1 MAERNEPDPRGFYK
15 TAAIGLCC
23 FDLELRFLDVN
34 DWLAGLSGRS
44 VEDHL
49 GRTAG
54 DIWPDIAP
62 GVEASLRHVM
72 ASSEPVLDKRFTREN
87 SSRYRNGKST
97 YNHSYAP
104 VRAEDGSI
112 AGVSAVIEDITDRLH
127 PAPGPPPQETWMH
140 TLLEQ
145 TSDWLWEMDENQKY
159 TYLSDKYY
167 RLTGDPI
174 NAVIGKTSVELG
186 RIYESEEAFA
196 DVERAMANQMPFR
209 DVVSMRKGQGGR
221 DWWTQS
227 SGTPMFDKEGRFLG
241 YRGISRDVTEMKQLE
256 GQLRQAQK
264 MEAIGHLTGGIAH
277 DFNNLLGIMKGN
289 LELLRRHAPLDER
302 GTNYL
307 AEGLDAVAR
316 AAALTHRLLAFA
328 SRQPLQPRPSDI
340 GDIIGGM
347 EDLLRRTISENIDLE
362 IILDTSAGSVLIDPR
377 QLENAVLNLAL
388 NARDAMLKGGRLR
401 IETSVGILDGTGLN
415 LDANTGSGPCQVI
428 SVSDTGTGMPDEL
441 LQQAFDPF
449 FTTKPF
455 GRGSGLG
462 LSMVHGFVRQSGGQV
477 TMESR
482 IGAGTVVRLYLPLIL
497 PLARTVAVAGMSI
510 EDISPMRDGQIGQG
524 RTVLIVEDDTELRN
538 VAVEVMTDLDF
549 IVLQAGDA
557 EAARA
562 VFESGVS
569 VDLLFADVVLPG
581 PINGLEL
588 VDLAREKNS
597 GVMVLL
603 CSGYA
608 WETFETDKG
617 DESGID
623 FISKP
628 YGINELALAVEQV
641 LVDG

>member
-1 MAERNEPDPRGFYK
+1 
-15 TAAIGLCC
+15 
-23 FDLELRFLDVN
+23 
-34 DWLAGLSGRS
+34 
-44 VEDHL
+44 
-49 GRTAG
+49 
-54 DIWPDIAP
+54 
-62 GVEASLRHVM
+62 
-72 ASSEPVLDKRFTREN
+72 
-87 SSRYRNGKST
+87 
-97 YNHSYAP
+97 
-104 VRAEDGSI
+104 
-112 AGVSAVIEDITDRLH
+112 
-127 PAPGPPPQETWMH
+127 
-140 TLLEQ
+140 
-145 TSDWLWEMDENQKY
+145 
-159 TYLSDKYY
+159 
-167 RLTGDPI
+167 
-174 NAVIGKTSVELG
+174 
-186 RIYESEEAFA
+186 
-196 DVERAMANQMPFR
+196 
-209 DVVSMRKGQGGR
+209 MRKVQGGR

>member
-1 MAERNEPDPRGFYK
+1 
-15 TAAIGLCC
+15 
-23 FDLELRFLDVN
+23 
-34 DWLAGLSGRS
+34 
-44 VEDHL
+44 
-49 GRTAG
+49 
-54 DIWPDIAP
+54 
-62 GVEASLRHVM
+62 
-72 ASSEPVLDKRFTREN
+72 
-87 SSRYRNGKST
+87 
-97 YNHSYAP
+97 
-104 VRAEDGSI
+104 
-112 AGVSAVIEDITDRLH
+112 
-127 PAPGPPPQETWMH
+127 
-140 TLLEQ
+140 
-145 TSDWLWEMDENQKY
+145 
-159 TYLSDKYY
+159 
-167 RLTGDPI
+167 
-174 NAVIGKTSVELG
+174 
-186 RIYESEEAFA
+186 
-196 DVERAMANQMPFR
+196 
-209 DVVSMRKGQGGR
+209 
-221 DWWTQS
+221 
-227 SGTPMFDKEGRFLG
+227 
-241 YRGISRDVTEMKQLE
+241 MKQLE

>member
-1 MAERNEPDPRGFYK
+1 
-15 TAAIGLCC
+15 
-23 FDLELRFLDVN
+23 
-34 DWLAGLSGRS
+34 
-44 VEDHL
+44 
-49 GRTAG
+49 
-54 DIWPDIAP
+54 
-62 GVEASLRHVM
+62 
-72 ASSEPVLDKRFTREN
+72 
-87 SSRYRNGKST
+87 
-97 YNHSYAP
+97 
-104 VRAEDGSI
+104 
-112 AGVSAVIEDITDRLH
+112 
-127 PAPGPPPQETWMH
+127 
-140 TLLEQ
+140 
-145 TSDWLWEMDENQKY
+145 
-159 TYLSDKYY
+159 
-167 RLTGDPI
+167 
-174 NAVIGKTSVELG
+174 
-186 RIYESEEAFA
+186 
-196 DVERAMANQMPFR
+196 
-209 DVVSMRKGQGGR
+209 
-221 DWWTQS
+221 
-227 SGTPMFDKEGRFLG
+227 
-241 YRGISRDVTEMKQLE
+241 
-256 GQLRQAQK
+256 
-264 MEAIGHLTGGIAH
+264 
-277 DFNNLLGIMKGN
+277 
-289 LELLRRHAPLDER
+289 
-302 GTNYL
+302 
-307 AEGLDAVAR
+307 
-316 AAALTHRLLAFA
+316 
-328 SRQPLQPRPSDI
+328 
-340 GDIIGGM
+340 
-347 EDLLRRTISENIDLE
+347 
-362 IILDTSAGSVLIDPR
+362 LIDPR

>member
-1 MAERNEPDPRGFYK
+1 
-15 TAAIGLCC
+15 
-23 FDLELRFLDVN
+23 
-34 DWLAGLSGRS
+34 
-44 VEDHL
+44 
-49 GRTAG
+49 
-54 DIWPDIAP
+54 
-62 GVEASLRHVM
+62 
-72 ASSEPVLDKRFTREN
+72 
-87 SSRYRNGKST
+87 
-97 YNHSYAP
+97 
-104 VRAEDGSI
+104 
-112 AGVSAVIEDITDRLH
+112 
-127 PAPGPPPQETWMH
+127 
-140 TLLEQ
+140 
-145 TSDWLWEMDENQKY
+145 
-159 TYLSDKYY
+159 
-167 RLTGDPI
+167 
-174 NAVIGKTSVELG
+174 
-186 RIYESEEAFA
+186 
-196 DVERAMANQMPFR
+196 
-209 DVVSMRKGQGGR
+209 
-221 DWWTQS
+221 
-227 SGTPMFDKEGRFLG
+227 MFDKEGRFLG